1 MLLHCCTGLL
11 AQQSDEGK
19 AVQELLSL
27 RNDFVHA
34 LHLNPSLTKEMF
46 EKKWQNIM
54 KLLTALAKFAGQSA
68 QQLFESETQKILTQ
82 AVDAKEERVFADEF
96 NMIYGQLEDVYIHA
110 YVHACILYVR
120 MCVHVFLPCT
130 CKMSAR

>member
-19 AVQELLSL
+19 AVKELRSL

-34 LHLNPSLTKEMF
+34 LHVNPSLTKEMF
-46 EKKWQNIM
+46 EEKWQNIM

-82 AVDAKEERVFADEF
+82 AVDAKKEREF
-96 NMIYGQLEDVYIHA
+96 YGQLEQVYIHA

-120 MCVHVFLPCT
+120 TCLHVFLPCT

>member
-1 MLLHCCTGLL
+1 MLMSLCKSLILLHCCTGLL

-19 AVQELLSL
+19 AVKELRSL

-34 LHLNPSLTKEMF
+34 LHVNPSLTKEMF
-46 EKKWQNIM
+46 EEKWQNIM

-82 AVDAKEERVFADEF
+82 AVDAKKEREFAGEF
-96 NMIYGQLEDVYIHA
+96 HKIHGQLEEVLHA
-110 YVHACILYVR
+110 YVHACVRADCTYVR
-120 MCVHVFLPCT
+120 VCM
-130 CKMSAR
+130 